1 VAGEGKARV
10 QKTKYYLT
18 RKAHG
23 VLEDLGVTATNEHRM
38 YRDRSQLSRFV
49 SSHENPWLPSP

>member
-38 YRDRSQLSRFV
+38 YRQLSRFV